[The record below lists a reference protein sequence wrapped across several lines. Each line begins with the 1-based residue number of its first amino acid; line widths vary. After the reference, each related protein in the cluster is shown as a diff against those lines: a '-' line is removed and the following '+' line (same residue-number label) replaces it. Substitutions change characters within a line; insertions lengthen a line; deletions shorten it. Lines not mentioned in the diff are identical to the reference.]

1 MPEGD
6 HIVVVYL
13 ELLCISLQSDGYVY
27 TRGIYPT
34 LEEDIALE
42 LGEDVITVRLALAAL
57 EKAKLLEVGAED
69 RNLMMT
75 DFQSMV
81 GSETDS
87 ARRVRK
93 CGENKRKIESVTMK
107 HFGNSQKCGE
117 AECNGEKE
125 TEKETESE
133 IKGKYENYQC
143 GEDESY

>member
-13 ELLCISLQSDGYVY
+13 ELLCISLHSDGYVY

-57 EKAKLLEVGAED
+57 EKAKLIEVGAED

-93 CGENKRKIESVTMK
+93 CRENKRKIESVTMK
-107 HFGNSQKCGE
+107 HFGNGQKCGE
-117 AECNGEKE
+117 TECNGEKE
-125 TEKETESE
+125 IEKETESE

>member
-57 EKAKLLEVGAED
+57 EKAKL
-69 RNLMMT
+69 
-75 DFQSMV
+75 
-81 GSETDS
+81 
-87 ARRVRK
+87 
-93 CGENKRKIESVTMK
+93 IEEALR
-107 HFGNSQKCGE
+107 HFKM
-117 AECNGEKE
+117 
-125 TEKETESE
+125 
-133 IKGKYENYQC
+133 IP
-143 GEDESY
+143 

>member
-57 EKAKLLEVGAED
+57 EKAKLIEVGAED

-93 CGENKRKIESVTMK
+93 CRENKRKIESVTMK
-107 HFGNSQKCGE
+107 HFGNSQKGGE